1 MTKTVDT
8 KCFDLA
14 CHFLDELEN
23 EGTRIPDGDRME
35 LAQEIQ
41 DVIEDWI
48 LAYAPKGGWTR

>member
-14 CHFLDELEN
+14 CHFLDELEA
-23 EGTRIPDGDRME
+23 EGNRIPDGDRMA

-41 DVIEDWI
+41 GLIEDWM
-48 LAYAPKGGWTR
+48 LAYAPKGGWHR

>member
-1 MTKTVDT
+1 MSVDT

-14 CHFLDELEN
+14 CHFLDDLEN
-23 EGTRIPDGDRME
+23 EGHRIPDGDRMA

-48 LAYAPKGGWTR
+48 LAYAPKGGWHT